1 MACAKREKKKKRE
14 NSRALWRLPP
24 APHTHTPHTH
34 HRHTQDVKK
43 RTKETRKDDLQKKKK
58 KKKKRAIPLSRLR
71 NGFFFFLAEPTH
83 LGVVPVPSGR
93 CATPGKSSTLK
104 LRHNGLGPARLEVLT
119 PSSLVLSRK
128 MKEKKTGFSDQPFC
142 QLALPPPWAPRHC
155 MYVQPLA
162 TLLHRPR

>member
-1 MACAKREKKKKRE
+1 MRQTGKKKKKGK
-14 NSRALWRLPP
+14 LPSTLA
-24 APHTHTPHTH
+24 APSCTTHTHTSHTPPTYAGCQEEDE
-34 HRHTQDVKK
+34 RD
-43 RTKETRKDDLQKKKK
+43 KERRFAKKKK

-71 NGFFFFLAEPTH
+71 NGFFFCLAEPTH